1 MAKLYS
7 FIPNYGGK
15 KKNLNEFF
23 SNFNGLSKS
32 VHVGYMVAIK
42 GKRDMLEMHFV
53 CSNNTATF
61 KRAYA
66 WRRFPEGEVVIEEAG
81 KKYMPQE

>member
-7 FIPNYGGK
+7 FVPDYGGK
-15 KKNLNEFF
+15 TKALSEFF

-32 VHVGYMVAIK
+32 VHNGYLVAIK
-42 GKRDMLEMHFV
+42 GKREMLEMHFV
-53 CSNNTATF
+53 QSTETKTF

-81 KKYMPQE
+81 KKYM